1 MYYKLTPEQ
10 AATIAIALI
19 LLKGSD
25 SVKEVCRIS
34 DKDIDSAKTAIT
46 GGGVVGIPV
55 EPILF
60 IKEDR

>member
-10 AATIAIALI
+10 AATITIAL
-19 LLKGSD
+19 LALKGSEPL
-25 SVKEVCRIS
+25 KNVCQIS
-34 DKDIDSAKTAIT
+34 DKDINSAKTAIT